1 VSVEQQRSPPPTR
14 SGRARRCS
22 RRPRRQA
29 APIWRVLGVRDGAAV
44 HLQDVAEI
52 VREEW
57 DAVMSALIAHR
68 WAKACILPFSME
80 ARFIAEHGEY
90 RTSSRPVYDDV
101 REILGMMGTCKVAQ
115 ECFGAGDV
123 AEKEL
128 VVEG

>member
-1 VSVEQQRSPPPTR
+1 
-14 SGRARRCS
+14 
-22 RRPRRQA
+22 
-29 APIWRVLGVRDGAAV
+29 
-44 HLQDVAEI
+44 
-52 VREEW
+52 
-57 DAVMSALIAHR
+57 
-68 WAKACILPFSME
+68 ME